1 MRVVDRYFPHPSRF
15 DDLDDPPAD
24 RFSPPAGMRAEEVL
38 AEQHGNV
45 TEVDHRRLLDWAV
58 EHDAIVEVV
67 PPVGE
72 FVVEGA
78 TAMRVWRDAG
88 ADELDDAERRA
99 LRAAVVVE
107 QDRRFTQ
114 DPAFGIRKLVDI
126 AERALSS
133 GINDPTTAVQVLD
146 ELHRVL
152 RTLVQQQDLPHSV
165 PHEGVVRLVHRPQRV
180 DELIDL
186 ALEEVLH
193 YAGGTLQVPRKVI
206 AMLQDA
212 GAVARDEHRERL
224 RHWERIAGELVA
236 ETSKRDAAGA

>member
-1 MRVVDRYFPHPSRF
+1 MRIGDR
-15 DDLDDPPAD
+15 
-24 RFSPPAGMRAEEVL
+24 
-38 AEQHGNV
+38 
-45 TEVDHRRLLDWAV
+45 
-58 EHDAIVEVV
+58 I
-67 PPVGE
+67 
-72 FVVEGA
+72 
-78 TAMRVWRDAG
+78 
-88 ADELDDAERRA
+88 A